1 MEDADPTVYKGL
13 LTFVYTDELDDE
25 LLSISSHELLKAA
38 TRWKIERLE
47 QLTEDYIGETLSPHN
62 VVAALSLAIDLKKDR
77 LEACCSEFI
86 SRVCTRYSYS
96 YISYIYSKRNF
107 TLTLRRSI

>member
-25 LLSISSHELLKAA
+25 LLAISSHDLLKAA
-38 TRWKIERLE
+38 ARWKIERLE

-86 SRVCTRYSYS
+86 SQVRTHII
-96 YISYIYSKRNF
+96 YILSLLFRN
-107 TLTLRRSI
+107 LP